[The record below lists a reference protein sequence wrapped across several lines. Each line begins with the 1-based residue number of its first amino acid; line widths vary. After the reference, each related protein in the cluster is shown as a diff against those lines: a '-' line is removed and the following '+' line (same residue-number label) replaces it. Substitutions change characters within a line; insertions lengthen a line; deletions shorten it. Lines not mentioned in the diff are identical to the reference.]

1 MENTL
6 IKLKRLLNSIED
18 DELEDMDLWIDNED
32 KIDVIAL
39 DSNSI
44 TLITEEAELKIN
56 DKEW

>member
-6 IKLKRLLNSIED
+6 IRLKRLLNSIDD